1 MGYFSGTQIPLAGKY
16 DPLSSE
22 YDGDFESVLGLNVF
36 TDLGKPLS
44 YTTAAPADGP
54 SKGLNSSADAG
65 EEMLS
70 LNGVNLGPASD
81 ASFEQRLNL
90 GLAQALLN
98 KDDSAKDDE
107 RISKFQQMM
116 REEAVFANKMSRQN
130 NLLAFAL
137 KDLPKAMSAPA
148 WAGTTY
154 NAQNAQGPYTAAG
167 ARRYFT

>member
-1 MGYFSGTQIPLAGKY
+1 MSYFSLPQTPLAGKY

-22 YDGDFESVLGLNVF
+22 YDGDFESILGLNAF

-54 SKGLNSSADAG
+54 SKGLDSSADAG
-65 EEMLS
+65 EDMLS
-70 LNGVNLGPASD
+70 LNGVNLGPASEATFD
-81 ASFEQRLNL
+81 QRLTL
-90 GLAQALLN
+90 GYMQAMLN

-107 RISKFQQMM
+107 RIRKFQQMM
-116 REEAVFANKMSRQN
+116 REEAIFANKMGRQN
-130 NLLAFAL
+130 ALLGFAL

-154 NAQNAQGPYTAAG
+154 NAQNARGPYTAAG

>member
-1 MGYFSGTQIPLAGKY
+1 MSYFSGTPLPLAGKY
-16 DPLSSE
+16 NPLSSE
-22 YDGDFESVLGLNVF
+22 YDGDFKSILGLDPF

-54 SKGLNSSADAG
+54 SKGLDSSADAG
-65 EEMLS
+65 EDMLS
-70 LNGVNLGPASD
+70 LNGVNLGPAGD
-81 ASFEQRLNL
+81 ATFDQRLQL

-107 RISKFQQMM
+107 RIRKFQQMM
-116 REEAVFANKMSRQN
+116 REEAIFANKMGVQN
-130 NLLAFAL
+130 NLIGFAL

-154 NAQNAQGPYTAAG
+154 NAQNARGPYTAAG

>member
-1 MGYFSGTQIPLAGKY
+1 MSYFSGTQIPLAGIY
-16 DPLSSE
+16 DRLSSE
-22 YDGDFESVLGLNVF
+22 YDGDFESVLGLNAF

-54 SKGLNSSADAG
+54 SKGMDSSADAG
-65 EEMLS
+65 EDMLS
-70 LNGVNLGPASD
+70 LNGVKLGPASD
-81 ASFEQRLNL
+81 ATFDQRLQL
-90 GLAQALLN
+90 GLAQAMLN

-107 RISKFQQMM
+107 RIRKFQQMM
-116 REEAVFANKMSRQN
+116 REEAIFANKMGRQN
-130 NLLAFAL
+130 ALLGFAL

-154 NAQNAQGPYTAAG
+154 NAQNAQGPYAAAG

>member
-1 MGYFSGTQIPLAGKY
+1 MSYFSTSLNPIAGKY
-16 DPLSSE
+16 NPLSSE
-22 YDGDFESVLGLNVF
+22 YEGDFESLLGLNAF

-54 SKGLNSSADAG
+54 SKGMDSSAEAG
-65 EEMLS
+65 EDMLS
-70 LNGVNLGPASD
+70 LNGVNLGPASKATFD
-81 ASFEQRLNL
+81 QRLQL

-107 RISKFQQMM
+107 RIRKFQQMM
-116 REEAVFANKMSRQN
+116 REEAIFANKMGVQN
-130 NLLAFAL
+130 NLIGFAL

-154 NAQNAQGPYTAAG
+154 NAQNAQGPYTAAN

>member
-1 MGYFSGTQIPLAGKY
+1 MSYFSIPLNPIAGKY
-16 DPLSSE
+16 NPLSSE
-22 YDGDFESVLGLNVF
+22 YDGDFESLLGLNAF

-54 SKGLNSSADAG
+54 SKGLSSSADAG
-65 EEMLS
+65 EDMLS
-70 LNGVNLGPASD
+70 LNGVPIGRPDELSVDNRIALGY
-81 ASFEQRLNL
+81 
-90 GLAQALLN
+90 AQALLN

-107 RISKFQQMM
+107 RIRKFQQMM
-116 REEAVFANKMSRQN
+116 REEAIFANKMGRQN
-130 NLLAFAL
+130 ALLGFAL

-154 NAQNAQGPYTAAG
+154 NAQNAQGPYTAAN